1 MELHSILRRNI
12 AHMSPIIRSFAGCRS
27 FRDVREGA
35 DVGRYQRCAANVAS
49 AALSVAA
56 AFPFDR
62 RQHEDAAHDSWKKC
76 ASAFE
81 LLLCVSA
88 FARGVVNAA
97 ALSLSNRYSDAMS
110 HQTRTADAMNDQT
123 RTDRARRGKRS
134 WRVTFTIPQ
143 MRQTRSGY
151 VRVSTAKQ
159 ANEWHRWYAWHP
171 VICDNASGGVAW
183 GLTILRRRKRGQWV
197 YRMRLRNRD
206 IQWHY

>member
-1 MELHSILRRNI
+1 MNK
-12 AHMSPIIRSFAGCRS
+12 
-27 FRDVREGA
+27 V
-35 DVGRYQRCAANVAS
+35 
-49 AALSVAA
+49 
-56 AFPFDR
+56 
-62 RQHEDAAHDSWKKC
+62 AAHDSRKKC

-81 LLLCVSA
+81 LLLCVCA
-88 FARGVVNAA
+88 FARAT
-97 ALSLSNRYSDAMS
+97 ALRLSNRYS
-110 HQTRTADAMNDQT
+110 DAMNDQT

-151 VRVSTAKQ
+151 IRVSTAKQ

-206 IQWHY
+206 IQRHY